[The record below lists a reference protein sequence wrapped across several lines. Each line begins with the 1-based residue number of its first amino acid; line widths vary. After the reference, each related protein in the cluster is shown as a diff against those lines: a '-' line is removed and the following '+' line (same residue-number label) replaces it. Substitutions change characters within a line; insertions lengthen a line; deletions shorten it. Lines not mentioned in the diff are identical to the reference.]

1 MKLLGIEKVKDGKY
15 LKNYE
20 LTYINKAGK
29 EKKYEIVSR
38 SEITGP
44 EAIGQRMSGVSI
56 VAYHEDKMLLLRE
69 FRMGVNRFVY
79 NLCAGMI
86 NDGESLEE
94 CIQRELYEET
104 GLNVKKIRCI
114 LPPSFA
120 AVAFS
125 DVKTQIAFVD
135 VEGSFEDHTS
145 ENEQITACFY
155 SKEEV
160 RELLETEEF
169 SSRAQIA
176 AYFFTVSDMSDRMKN
191 GIDK

>member
-1 MKLLGIEKVKDGKY
+1 MKLLGMEKVKDGKY

-176 AYFFTVSDMSDRMKN
+176 AYFFTVSDMSDRLQ
-191 GIDK
+191 

>member
-1 MKLLGIEKVKDGKY
+1 MKLLGMEKVKDGKY

-176 AYFFTVSDMSDRMKN
+176 PYFFTVSDMSDRMKN